1 METKTN
7 SPIKAPFQMSFS
19 EWLAAYGERLTEAKE
34 RRSEMGKVFQ
44 LGENHFRTVIY
55 PEAVHYWD
63 AANKMYR
70 SIDNRLVQLSDG
82 LRNAANGKLQ
92 VRLKENLVQLANDRQ
107 QEISWQ
113 LVQGRKVAPKQN
125 LQQKMESLFGKL
137 LGTEHQ
143 LESEAV
149 YEGILPGVDWR
160 CKIQGEQFKDEIVFP
175 ALEQVQPVQFRLQA
189 NGLTLVQDEA
199 EAMHLADAQGEPAFY
214 LPAPYAISAKE
225 EQEYGPVAVQVAQE
239 SEDSWLLTYTISE
252 SWLAQAVFPVRL
264 DPAVMT
270 YNARCAIDDAYT
282 CSKQAG
288 TVHKGSS
295 SNILRLTQ
303 GSSNWGKCDCYFKFD
318 NKVLPVLSASDYVV
332 RATFQVATAQAGYP
346 TAAFTATAHEV
357 LANWSPATLTYNNS
371 PAYQNE
377 SLDYSSFA
385 KNEGEGVL
393 HTFDITN
400 LVRKWYAG
408 TNYGVMLKAESS
420 TYAQLRSSAL
430 GQTETHRPLVIIDYI
445 SRAGLENYL
454 SYEEH
459 AAGRAGT
466 GYVSLFN
473 GNLIY
478 EHQDTTAAGMLLP
491 TSVSHVYN
499 SCYSKKDAFGI
510 ATKWKTNYNQA
521 LWRETVSGIQYYV
534 WLDEDGTE
542 VYFAQQNGQWK
553 DVIGRELVLTLG
565 TNAVIED
572 KQGSRRIFQ
581 VPSADFTGDWD
592 QACLMTRMEDACGN
606 VVQIRYAGRSLQ
618 SVVDGAERV
627 TSLQWASGAVTAMV
641 PPYAPDK
648 VSFQYADGNL
658 TQITYADGLSS
669 RYTYNAQHLLTDVYQ
684 PDGVHVHYDY
694 TAAAPYRVVN
704 VKITSAD
711 GKLTSFW
718 HTYEYRDML
727 TIVTDRTSGKKIRYH
742 FNDVGNLIAM
752 TDELGFGAFA
762 QYQPTVRM
770 NKPDAISKLQYVVRN
785 LFKNPL
791 FVRDGDWQQGMDAGG
806 ASSFAYDYDTKKFG
820 NRSQRINRGNDT
832 GPAYIVQYI
841 PVKAGKTYTVSTYAR
856 GTGQTKLVIGVSV
869 TNANGEWIWLGS

>member
-113 LVQGRKVAPKQN
+113 LIQGRKVAPKQN

-149 YEGILPGVDWR
+149 YEEILPGVDWR

-175 ALEQVQPVQFRLQA
+175 ALEQVQPVQFRLQT

-214 LPAPYAISAKE
+214 LPAPYAISAEE

-473 GNLIY
+473 GIIMR
-478 EHQDTTAAGMLLP
+478 TACACRRRRQAPWALP
-491 TSVSHVYN
+491 STA
-499 SCYSKKDAFGI
+499 CTA
-510 ATKWKTNYNQA
+510 
-521 LWRETVSGIQYYV
+521 R
-534 WLDEDGTE
+534 
-542 VYFAQQNGQWK
+542 
-553 DVIGRELVLTLG
+553 TLC
-565 TNAVIED
+565 T
-572 KQGSRRIFQ
+572 
-581 VPSADFTGDWD
+581 
-592 QACLMTRMEDACGN
+592 
-606 VVQIRYAGRSLQ
+606 
-618 SVVDGAERV
+618 
-627 TSLQWASGAVTAMV
+627 
-641 PPYAPDK
+641 
-648 VSFQYADGNL
+648 
-658 TQITYADGLSS
+658 
-669 RYTYNAQHLLTDVYQ
+669 
-684 PDGVHVHYDY
+684 
-694 TAAAPYRVVN
+694 
-704 VKITSAD
+704 
-711 GKLTSFW
+711 
-718 HTYEYRDML
+718 
-727 TIVTDRTSGKKIRYH
+727 
-742 FNDVGNLIAM
+742 
-752 TDELGFGAFA
+752 
-762 QYQPTVRM
+762 
-770 NKPDAISKLQYVVRN
+770 
-785 LFKNPL
+785 
-791 FVRDGDWQQGMDAGG
+791 
-806 ASSFAYDYDTKKFG
+806 
-820 NRSQRINRGNDT
+820 
-832 GPAYIVQYI
+832 
-841 PVKAGKTYTVSTYAR
+841 
-856 GTGQTKLVIGVSV
+856 
-869 TNANGEWIWLGS
+869 